1 MKKYA
6 WVIGAALVGMVLAG
20 VRSKW
25 RFGET
30 VSGALWGAVLGLV
43 IGLAA
48 ELESDVKGK
57 K

>member
-6 WVIGAALVGMVLAG
+6 WATGAALVGMVLAG

-25 RFGET
+25 RFGEI
-30 VSGALWGAVLGLV
+30 VSGALWGALLGFV

-48 ELESDVKGK
+48 ELKSDIRGK

>member
-6 WVIGAALVGMVLAG
+6 WATGAALAGLVLAG

-25 RFGET
+25 RLGEI
-30 VSGALWGAVLGLV
+30 VSGALWGALLGFV

-48 ELESDVKGK
+48 ELQSDVKGK